1 MRSDNN
7 SYSDSQPLKQNTTN
21 NVEKLLKKRAA
32 IICSV
37 LALIIIASGFG
48 WFWWCNS
55 SNSGQYAHLYQYGI
69 LIDTIDLA
77 AVSDD
82 YTFTITGTDGSYNII
97 EIHDHK
103 IHIIDASCPD
113 LVCVNT
119 GYGKNN
125 ILPITCLPNSLI
137 IKVTSQ
143 PAADSNEV
151 DIDVYTY

>member
-1 MRSDNN
+1 MLSDNN
-7 SYSDSQPLKQNTTN
+7 PYSDSQPLEQNTIN
-21 NVEKLLKKRAA
+21 DVDKLLKKRVV

-37 LALIIIASGFG
+37 LALTIIVSGIG

-55 SNSGQYAHLYQYGI
+55 SSPGRYAHLYQYGT

-77 AVSDD
+77 AVSND
-82 YTFTITGTDGSYNII
+82 YTFTITGEDGSYNII
-97 EIHDHK
+97 EIHDQK

-113 LVCVNT
+113 LVCVHT
-119 GYGKNN
+119 GYGQNN

-143 PAADSNEV
+143 PAADSNEG
-151 DIDVYTY
+151 DIDAYTY